1 MLLPMLLALFEYAG
15 RISWRLDSDDP
26 PLFPLAQTSPWFL
39 LNPLL
44 YCSLPQPTSNRFEQ
58 FAPGKYFGL
67 TSGIV
72 LATNNDDVI
81 QTYKS
86 RGQEDFLVAERLCTR
101 LRHLAR
107 QATIPSSEALL
118 VLSYFEIDKLPTHQ
132 HSVILA
138 PQGYTVQKY
147 WFVTAITTEHLRAV
161 AALGL
166 DFIPPTYEVLFLDG
180 IAAHRGGDYRKAV
193 LYAAM
198 SAEVAFGSVI
208 DEAYERIIESHN
220 DVRFRIIALPQA
232 GGKLVYKDP
241 IYEKL
246 RGRSDFNILIHEL
259 SLYVLGR
266 SLLTD
271 DEGLYQ
277 GAKRLY
283 LTRNKLA
290 HLGELPEGDANK
302 LYTLDPKGALAAIAT
317 TVSLFAWLGEPADF
331 PLPEP
336 AFVLAHNPSS

>member
-1 MLLPMLLALFEYAG
+1 MLLQMLLALFEYAG
-15 RISWRLDSDDP
+15 RISWRLNGGDA
-26 PLFPLAQTSPWFL
+26 PLFPLAPSSHWFL

-44 YCSLPQPTSNRFEQ
+44 YCRLPRPFNNHFEQ
-58 FAPGKYFGL
+58 FAAGKYYGL

-72 LATNNDDVI
+72 LATDNHDVI
-81 QTYKS
+81 EAHKS
-86 RGQEDFLVAERLCTR
+86 SGQIEDVLLAEGLLTR
-101 LRHLAR
+101 VRHLAR
-107 QATIPSSEALL
+107 QATIPSSEAIARA
-118 VLSYFEIDKLPTHQ
+118 YFEIDNLPDHQ
-132 HSVILA
+132 PSVLA
-138 PQGYTVQKY
+138 PESYTVQKY
-147 WFVTAITTEHLRAV
+147 WFATAITGEHLLAA

-166 DFIPPTYEVLFLDG
+166 DFVPPTYEVLLLDA

-208 DEAYERIIESHN
+208 DEAYERIIASPS

-232 GGKLVYKDP
+232 GGKSVRKDP
-241 IYEKL
+241 IYDKL
-246 RGRSDFNILIHEL
+246 RGRSDFNISIHEL

-266 SLLTD
+266 SLLVE

-277 GAKRLY
+277 SAKRLY

-290 HLGELPEGDANK
+290 HFGELPEGDVSQV
-302 LYTLDPKGALAAIAT
+302 YTLDSQGALAAIGT

-331 PLPEP
+331 PLPDTRFTRAKE
-336 AFVLAHNPSS
+336 LAS